1 MSNNDTLAE
10 AICKIEDL
18 VLRGAAPTV
27 KEIGGRTYL
36 LQNNLHGEP
45 SVTEVIPKDNTAFP
59 RKMEVNTL
67 DAFVAYL
74 RAGIENGEIKDKLY
88 LNVTSPIFVEAVTP
102 VNQYGNRKLIAS
114 AARLGLQGFSFGLE
128 YDFERFV
135 VALRSKFV
143 PTPEQT
149 ALLESLKRITNSNEV
164 KTEDNGVTQVVTAKS
179 GATLGSV
186 KVQPVWCLRPY
197 RTFTEIDQPDS
208 LFLLRLHSNGGETT
222 YSLYETDGGAWAVT
236 AMNLVREYLRSQFS
250 DAVYADK
257 IYVL

>member
-1 MSNNDTLAE
+1 M
-10 AICKIEDL
+10 
-18 VLRGAAPTV
+18 
-27 KEIGGRTYL
+27 
-36 LQNNLHGEP
+36 
-45 SVTEVIPKDNTAFP
+45 
-59 RKMEVNTL
+59 
-67 DAFVAYL
+67 
-74 RAGIENGEIKDKLY
+74 
-88 LNVTSPIFVEAVTP
+88 
-102 VNQYGNRKLIAS
+102 
-114 AARLGLQGFSFGLE
+114 
-128 YDFERFV
+128 

>member
-1 MSNNDTLAE
+1 MFTGSQFSLGE
-10 AICKIEDL
+10 AVLFFNSGSL
-18 VLRGAAPTV
+18 VV
-27 KEIGGRTYL
+27 FYNIIK
-36 LQNNLHGEP
+36 NNLF
-45 SVTEVIPKDNTAFP
+45 SKNS
-59 RKMEVNTL
+59 
-67 DAFVAYL
+67 
-74 RAGIENGEIKDKLY
+74 LY
-88 LNVTSPIFVEAVTP
+88 
-102 VNQYGNRKLIAS
+102 
-114 AARLGLQGFSFGLE
+114 
-128 YDFERFV
+128 
-135 VALRSKFV
+135 
-143 PTPEQT
+143 
-149 ALLESLKRITNSNEV
+149 KRILLCYNITDILRPPGLRLPAHFADFNGKGCFFMAYRTHNCNELTLSDLG
-164 KTEDNGVTQVVTAKS
+164 KTVSLAGWVDTIRDHGGVAFIDLRDGYGVTQVVTAKS